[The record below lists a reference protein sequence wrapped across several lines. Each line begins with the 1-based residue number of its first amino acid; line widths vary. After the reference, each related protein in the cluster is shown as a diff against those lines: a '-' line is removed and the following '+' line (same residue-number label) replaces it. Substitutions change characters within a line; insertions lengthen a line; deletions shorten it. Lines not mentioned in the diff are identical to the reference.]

1 MPTPEELLA
10 LAKKEAEDK
19 VKTEAQKKVDAIAV
33 EKGRPIT
40 EDGTDLTAGIN
51 LNKDPSTL
59 KWEDSIKR
67 KTWNLFI
74 IYLGIRKRT
83 KKDLKGNIQPDDEF
97 SAIINEGT
105 TDAKTQEFLDDFNN
119 NYIFTK
125 AIVVTEQTQKYNPG
139 SKTYEPIVVNEKYK
153 VLEKFNWTD
162 RYGKLTTADV
172 REAQKYHSITNPIGY
187 INPLNEKKTEV
198 KQDGRIGTQ
207 TIQMVYPYRV
217 IKIAYPIN
225 NEYRNKILEVYA
237 AKAANAQWGI
247 NRTTIGNV
255 NFNNYSKTYFPNS
268 QVPEYGYLTSN
279 GSRESLVPIENDPNI
294 FHKVVYGNKR
304 YVIASDY
311 VHKIMK
317 DAEDSNP
324 DEFTFNYGTWL
335 SVFFPDKSKWIPY
348 NPSYANKLSK
358 YEGYNWG
365 TPEGPNWDIIKPTQV
380 LPSQQQL
387 NSEINKNKIKA
398 LKDKAETI
406 IKDKLTKPK

>member
-125 AIVVTEQTQKYNPG
+125 SITITEQTQKYNPG
-139 SKTYEPIVVNEKYK
+139 SKT
-153 VLEKFNWTD
+153 
-162 RYGKLTTADV
+162 
-172 REAQKYHSITNPIGY
+172 
-187 INPLNEKKTEV
+187 
-198 KQDGRIGTQ
+198 
-207 TIQMVYPYRV
+207 
-217 IKIAYPIN
+217 
-225 NEYRNKILEVYA
+225 
-237 AKAANAQWGI
+237 
-247 NRTTIGNV
+247 
-255 NFNNYSKTYFPNS
+255 
-268 QVPEYGYLTSN
+268 
-279 GSRESLVPIENDPNI
+279 
-294 FHKVVYGNKR
+294 
-304 YVIASDY
+304 
-311 VHKIMK
+311 
-317 DAEDSNP
+317 
-324 DEFTFNYGTWL
+324 
-335 SVFFPDKSKWIPY
+335 
-348 NPSYANKLSK
+348 
-358 YEGYNWG
+358 
-365 TPEGPNWDIIKPTQV
+365 
-380 LPSQQQL
+380 
-387 NSEINKNKIKA
+387 
-398 LKDKAETI
+398 
-406 IKDKLTKPK
+406 